1 MINRPAIVINDKICI
16 NELEN
21 LYKFEEKMCINK
33 ESMKKPIPHFREK
46 FVVCQIYTGKTTV
59 FAKF

>member
-1 MINRPAIVINDKICI
+1 
-16 NELEN
+16 
-21 LYKFEEKMCINK
+21 MCINK